1 MDINGERL
9 KVQRLMTLKFLR
21 VSAKLFKRRYSLIL
35 YENIRNLGNDNI
47 NDYVTGDTFARSEA
61 SGKDELN
68 RNSSLAA

>member
-47 NDYVTGDTFARSEA
+47 NDYVTGD
-61 SGKDELN
+61 KP
-68 RNSSLAA
+68 RNCLPAA